1 MRLTL
6 YFTLRQYPGLCILF
20 RKRFFSFYYAQWN
33 QHNGFQI
40 YANNSRII
48 LSPFQLDY

>member
-6 YFTLRQYPGLCILF
+6 YFHFATVSRFVYPVSKKI
-20 RKRFFSFYYAQWN
+20 FSFYYAQWN